1 MDKSNVFSVT
11 VVVSLDE
18 HIGKLPFVD
27 IIVKKGELFAPVLA
41 ECDALWR
48 ESDGRSGVGL

>member
-1 MDKSNVFSVT
+1 MDKSNVFPVT
-11 VVVSLDE
+11 VVVSLDQ